1 MPDAS
6 ELGANL
12 ALDSSVAV
20 PILLKSHS
28 EHKLLRTRI
37 MRYRPCLTAH
47 SLAETYS
54 VLTRLPG
61 DARLLP
67 DDALALIDAVFLP
80 AVPLPS
86 DTAVRMHAVLA
97 DASISGGAVY
107 DALVALAAKHA
118 GLPLATRDLRAA
130 SAYAALGVRV
140 ELFAS

>member
-6 ELGANL
+6 ESGANL
-12 ALDSSVAV
+12 ALDTSIAV
-20 PILLKSHS
+20 PILLKSHI
-28 EHKLLRTRI
+28 EHESLRKRI
-37 MRYRPCLTAH
+37 MKFRPCLTAH

-67 DDALALIDAVFLP
+67 DDALTLIDAVFLP

-86 DTAVRMHAVLA
+86 DTAVRVHMVLA
-97 DASISGGAVY
+97 GVGIGGGAVY
-107 DALVALAAKHA
+107 DALVALSAKHA

-130 SAYAALGVRV
+130 STYAALGVRV
-140 ELFAS
+140 ELVAS